1 MKDVIAILTDK
12 FLEVIDSDI
21 THLEMT
27 KSALDSLK
35 ASVIKRDEEQLKK
48 ILAIVE
54 NALSAYSNVEN
65 QREVIRR
72 ELAKCIKCELDDMTM
87 TKLKDYVSPE
97 QAQRVTQ
104 KQNVLRSLVED
115 IKKEHMVT
123 VMFLQECTRLNNKM
137 LAGILGD
144 KKEFTYNSN
153 GHGHWRNVTTSS
165 SLVNLRF

>member
-1 MKDVIAILTDK
+1 MRDIIAMLTDK

-21 THLEMT
+21 THLEMA
-27 KSALDSLK
+27 KSAMDHLK

-54 NALSAYSNVEN
+54 NALAAYSNVEN

-72 ELAKCIKCELDDMTM
+72 ELAKCMKCKLDEMTM
-87 TKLKDYVSPE
+87 TKLKDYVSLE
-97 QAQRVTQ
+97 QAKEVAR
-104 KQNVLRSLVED
+104 KQNILKSLVQD
-115 IKKEHMVT
+115 IKENHMVT
-123 VMFLQECTRLNNKM
+123 VMFLQECTRLNDKM

-144 KKEFTYNSN
+144 RKELTYNSN
-153 GHGHWRNVTTSS
+153 GHGRWKNVTASS